1 MGAKKI
7 MSIIIASLLVI
18 VVAVLGVY
26 VVFFKDKKTNLVYS
40 LNENDEDDGDKSK
53 LSSSEKDETKYK
65 ITTPFG
71 G

>member
-1 MGAKKI
+1 MGAKKT

-26 VVFFKDKKTNLVYS
+26 VVFFKDKKTNLAYS
-40 LNENDEDDGDKSK
+40 LNENDENDGDKSK

-65 ITTPFG
+65 ITTPIG

>member
-40 LNENDEDDGDKSK
+40 LNENDEEDGDKSK

-65 ITTPFG
+65 ITTPIG

>member
-53 LSSSEKDETKYK
+53 LSSSEKDEIKYK
-65 ITTPFG
+65 ITTPLG
-71 G
+71 E

>member
-65 ITTPFG
+65 ITTPIG